1 MKNSDFEFREAR
13 ETDLPAL
20 ATFFR
25 RAYGETTV
33 FQDHAFLRWYFLRS
47 NGDAGLESLVAA
59 KPDGTVAA
67 HYGGLT
73 GRLVLRGRP
82 VSMVWGANAFTL
94 PEYRG
99 SGLGGLLVEQ
109 MMERHDV
116 FGVIGFTPKTAE
128 FYAQTGFNVFGRQ
141 RFVRHT
147 LALSEAMYDV
157 ARAIGTEEQRLRELL
172 PAPAGLLADE
182 GATLVGPEAARELSW
197 PSGGPFEA
205 TTLRDLPHLQRRF
218 FAHPYIAYRC
228 LAMVEGNRVHA
239 ALFTRREA
247 LLPTE
252 NAVVRIVDLFGDA
265 RQIPA
270 LLRAAAAQ
278 ARAECACFID
288 AALFG
293 EAYTPALAE
302 AGFVALREDDAALLP
317 QVTSPI
323 EARPNQEYLGLFSRR
338 YSTEIASLANV
349 HFTRADSDRDRI
361 ARLSQIPK
369 A

>member
-1 MKNSDFEFREAR
+1 MSSSDFEFREAR

-20 ATFFR
+20 AAFFR

-33 FQDHAFLRWYFLRS
+33 FQDHAFLRWYFLRP
-47 NGDAGLESLVAA
+47 NGEAGLESLVAV
-59 KPDGTVAA
+59 KLDGTVAA

-73 GRLVLRGRP
+73 GRLLLRGRP

-128 FYAQTGFNVFGRQ
+128 FYSQSGFNVFGQQ

-147 LALSEAMYDV
+147 LALSDAMYDV
-157 ARAIGTEEQRLRELL
+157 ARAIGTDEERLRKLL
-172 PAPAGLLADE
+172 PATAGAFTGE
-182 GATLVGPEAARELSW
+182 GATLVGPEMARELSW
-197 PSGGPFEA
+197 PISGPFEA
-205 TTLRDLPHLQRRF
+205 TTFRDLPYLQRRF
-218 FAHPYIAYRC
+218 FAHPYIRYQC
-228 LAMVEGNRVHA
+228 LAVLEGREVRA

-247 LLPTE
+247 LPPTE
-252 NAVVRIVDLFGDA
+252 HAVVRIVDLFGEVSHM
-265 RQIPA
+265 PA

-278 ARAECACFID
+278 ARIAGACFVD

-293 EAYTPALAE
+293 EAYASSLAE

-317 QVTSPI
+317 QVTAPI

-338 YSTEIASLANV
+338 YSSEIGSLAEV

-369 A
+369 S